1 MGTWAPVDDV
11 RQPCSPPR
19 LSSSRCLVFQSLGN
33 RKCCSIFSTEDGD
46 AKMSVVP
53 GARRPKILQLQKSGD
68 KTGSLL
74 VVWENKVRCSFF
86 SHIEKK
92 RWCICMSENSH
103 DPYRNHVATA
113 AEGTRSAEGVP
124 AALHRPRQ
132 NAARCLSLRHHV
144 GNFPQVGSFR

>member
-11 RQPCSPPR
+11 WQPCSPPR

-33 RKCCSIFSTEDGD
+33 RKCCSIFSTEDGN

-92 RWCICMSENSH
+92 RWCICMSENTHTILTGTMS
-103 DPYRNHVATA
+103 PPQQRARVLPRASRPPSIGHVRTQP
-113 AEGTRSAEGVP
+113 SV
-124 AALHRPRQ
+124 
-132 NAARCLSLRHHV
+132 
-144 GNFPQVGSFR
+144 